1 MTVPIWSFNAALN
14 RKHSSPQLAGM
25 KSCLFCRPKP
35 LFYKWKPQRQLCLTA
50 YGLAGWYRR
59 SLLLMLLLSKCG
71 FPQLR
76 RDKQTKTNRKRDQKL
91 EQTRGDNITKDTT
104 TWVRVS
110 RAVTPVSSRDAI
122 MHINGGLV
130 VNLGNTCAESKGSG
144 AEKEVWHVQQLCGCR
159 HCRALWSS
167 VPRCDR
173 ALADSGPGAG
183 WGWGWTGP
191 YGLSE
196 SVRKG
201 TCHGA
206 KNNSTKCWNTSQ
218 KLLRQFSVYRLG
230 QL

>member
-1 MTVPIWSFNAALN
+1 MTVPIWSLNSALS
-14 RKHSSPQLAGM
+14 RKHSSLQLAGM
-25 KSCLFCRPKP
+25 KSCLQSWPKP
-35 LFYKWKPQRQLCLTA
+35 LFYKWKPQRQLCLTG
-50 YGLAGWYRR
+50 YGLAEWDRR
-59 SLLLMLLLSKCG
+59 SLLLMLLFSECG

-76 RDKQTKTNRKRDQKL
+76 RNKQTNKQTKRPKV
-91 EQTRGDNITKDTT
+91 EQTRGDNNAKDTT
-104 TWVRVS
+104 TRLRVS
-110 RAVTPVSSRDAI
+110 RAVTPVSSRDPI

-159 HCRALWSS
+159 HGGVLWSA
-167 VPRCDR
+167 VLRCDR
-173 ALADSGPGAG
+173 ALAGSEPGAG

-206 KNNSTKCWNTSQ
+206 KNNSTKCWNISQ
-218 KLLRQFSVYRLG
+218 KLLRRY
-230 QL
+230 